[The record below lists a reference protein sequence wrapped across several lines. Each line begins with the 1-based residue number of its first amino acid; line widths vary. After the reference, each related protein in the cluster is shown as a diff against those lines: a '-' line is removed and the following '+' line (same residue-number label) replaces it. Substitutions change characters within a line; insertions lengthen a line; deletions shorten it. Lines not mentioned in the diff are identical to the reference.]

1 MLDVFSK
8 IIFPHQIMTASIR
21 KAFHPLSFLLIAFF
35 PCLAQAELDDSTILS
50 SGNEISYTAFPANG
64 KQLVLWFYSEAGPQ
78 LFDKQIAIELAK
90 RGYEAW
96 LIDLFDSYFMPV
108 SLSSMDK
115 IPAADISEFI
125 NHAAEQT
132 GKKVFPVTTGRS
144 AIPLLRAKQYGQL
157 NNIGEDILPGM
168 ILISP
173 KFYLQT
179 PDPGT
184 EATLMPIV
192 THSNSLLFVMQP
204 TKSPWYWKLEQ
215 TIPALE
221 KSGSDVFIQKIA
233 GVRDRF
239 YFRPDADDYE
249 KSLSRH
255 LPNYLIRAISALTN
269 FPNKQRQP
277 VKLLSQINEKK
288 SNKKDKKLSQHRGNP
303 KPEALR
309 LNTLNSKPLDLQQL
323 KGKVVLVN
331 FWASWCPPCVHE
343 MPSMQRLQDRFGD
356 KDFVILG
363 VNMAED
369 KQTIQQFLRNK
380 VAVRFPILLDKYG
393 DALKRWQVFAFPTSY
408 VIDKQGKIRFSLFGS
423 IEWDKTHPVDIIQQL
438 IHE

>member
-1 MLDVFSK
+1 MPALESVFARLIMFSLVRN
-8 IIFPHQIMTASIR
+8 IFQH
-21 KAFHPLSFLLIAFF
+21 LSFLLIAIF
-35 PCLAQAELDDSTILS
+35 PCFVQAETNDSIALS

-64 KQLVLWFYSEAGPQ
+64 QQLVLWFYSEAGAQ
-78 LFDKQIAIELAK
+78 AFDKQIAIELAK
-90 RGYEAW
+90 RGYETW
-96 LIDLFDSYFMPV
+96 LIDLFDSYFLPV

-115 IPAADISEFI
+115 IPTADISEFI
-125 NHAAEQT
+125 NHAAKQT

-144 AIPLLRAKQYGQL
+144 AIPLLRAKQHGQL
-157 NNIGEDILPGM
+157 NNVAEDILPGM
-168 ILISP
+168 VLISP

-192 THSNSLLFVMQP
+192 TYSNSLLFVMQP
-204 TKSPWYWKLEQ
+204 AKSPWYWKLEQ

-221 KSGSDVFIQKIA
+221 KNGSDVFVQRIA

-249 KSLSRH
+249 KKLSNK
-255 LPNYLIRAISALTN
+255 LPNYIVRAISALSN
-269 FPNKQRQP
+269 FPAKQRQP
-277 VKLLSQINEKK
+277 VIQLSEIKEKT
-288 SNKKDKKLSQHRGNP
+288 SARKDKKLSPHRGRS
-303 KPEALR
+303 KPETLK
-309 LNTLNSKPLDLQQL
+309 LNSLNGPVFDLQQL
-323 KGKVVLVN
+323 KGKVILVN

-356 KDFVILG
+356 KDFIILG

-369 KQTIQQFLRNK
+369 EQTIEHFLKTK
-380 VAVRFPILLDKYG
+380 VAVSFPILLDKDG
-393 DALKRWQVFAFPTSY
+393 AALKRWQVFAFPTSY

-423 IEWDKTHPVDIIQQL
+423 IEWDKPHPVEIIQQL
-438 IHE
+438 INE

>member
-1 MLDVFSK
+1 MPVLVSGFPLF
-8 IIFPHQIMTASIR
+8 IIALSVR
-21 KAFHPLSFLLIAFF
+21 KTFYRFSFLLLIIST
-35 PCLAQAELDDSTILS
+35 CIVQAETNNSIALS

-64 KQLVLWFYSEAGPQ
+64 QQLVLWFYSEAGAQ
-78 LFDKQIAIELAK
+78 IFDKQIAIELAK
-90 RGYEAW
+90 RGSETW
-96 LIDLFDSYFMPV
+96 LIDLFDSYFLPV

-115 IPAADISEFI
+115 VPAADISEFI
-125 NHAAEQT
+125 HQAAKQT
-132 GKKVFPVTTGRS
+132 GKKVFPITTGRS
-144 AIPLLRAKQYGQL
+144 AIPLLRAKQHSQL
-157 NNIGEDILPGM
+157 NNIAEDILPGM

-204 TKSPWYWKLEQ
+204 AKSPWYWKLEQ

-221 KSGSDVFIQKIA
+221 KNGSDVFIQRIA
-233 GVRDRF
+233 DVRDRF

-249 KSLSRH
+249 KSLSQH
-255 LPNYLIRAISALTN
+255 LPDYIVRAISALTN
-269 FPNKQRQP
+269 FPTKQRQP
-277 VKLLSQINEKK
+277 VELISQINEKK
-288 SNKKDKKLSQHRGNP
+288 SSKKYKKLSPHLGNSN
-303 KPEALR
+303 PETLS
-309 LNTLNSKPLDLQQL
+309 LNTLNQQPLDLQQL

-343 MPSMQRLQDRFGD
+343 MPSMQRLQDRFSD
-356 KDFVILG
+356 NDFVILG

-369 KQTIQQFLRNK
+369 EQTIEHFLKTK
-380 VAVRFPILLDKYG
+380 VAVSFPILLDKDG
-393 DALKRWQVFAFPTSY
+393 DTLKRWQVFAFPTSY

-423 IEWDKTHPVDIIQQL
+423 IEWDKAHPVSIIQQL
-438 IHE
+438 INE